1 MTAIATL
8 DRTDPEALARF
19 DLVVDVRSPSEF
31 AEDHIPGAVNLPVLS
46 DAQRAEVG
54 TIYVQSS
61 KFEARRLG
69 AAYVAR
75 NVGDHLAGPLADK
88 GGGFQPLLYCWR
100 GGMRSNAMAVVL
112 AEVGWRVSVLTGGYK
127 TYRERVWRRL
137 YEAPLGF
144 DVVLLDGPTGTA
156 KTEILR
162 RASTLGVQTLD
173 LEGLA
178 EHRGSL
184 LGALP
189 GRPQPGQKLFE
200 SRLLGAIEGFD
211 PARPILVEAESSKVG
226 ECIVPP
232 ALWSAMTTAP
242 RIRVTAP
249 PPARV
254 AYLMRAYADAIADRE
269 TLDAALARLPLR
281 LGRKRVEGWRELA
294 RAGAFEELAEEL
306 LSRHYDLAY
315 ARSSRDAGE
324 PIEVIALD
332 RLDDAALDAA
342 ARGVVERLGSG

>member
-1 MTAIATL
+1 MAAIATL
-8 DRTDPEALARF
+8 ATPDPPALARF
-19 DLVVDVRSPSEF
+19 DMVIDVRSPAEF

-46 DAQRAEVG
+46 DAERAEVG

-61 KFEARRLG
+61 KFDARRLG
-69 AAYVAR
+69 ASYVAR

-112 AEVGWRVSVLTGGYK
+112 AEVGWRVTVLKGGYK
-127 TYRERVWRRL
+127 TYRARVSRKL
-137 YEAPLGF
+137 YNEPLGF
-144 DVVLLDGPTGTA
+144 EVVLLDGATGTA
-156 KTEILR
+156 KTEILH
-162 RASTLGVQTLD
+162 RAAALGVQTLD

-184 LGALP
+184 LGGLP
-189 GRPQPGQKLFE
+189 GRPQPDQKLFE
-200 SRLLGAIEGFD
+200 SRLLAALERLD

-226 ECIVPP
+226 ERIIPP
-232 ALWSAMTTAP
+232 ALWSVMTGAR
-242 RIRVTAP
+242 RIRITAP

-254 AYLMRAYADAIADRE
+254 QYLMGAYADAIADRE

-281 LGRKRVEGWRELA
+281 IGRKRVEGWRALA

-315 ARSSRDAGE
+315 ARSGRDAGK
-324 PIEVIALD
+324 PIETIALD
-332 RLDDAALDAA
+332 SLDAPALDAA
-342 ARGVVERLGSG
+342 AHAIALSLD